1 MIIYTRVLSQHT
13 LCIQHALSMYN
24 MYMINVRI
32 FNGAKGKV
40 VAFAFSY
47 DPDLNANTQQSMY
60 LQKELP
66 VVFVQMDSDIGYSVI
81 PSIPNVIPFT
91 EQCDVTEKYEKNNF
105 RWQIPLV
112 AAFATTTHKMQ
123 GSTVKG
129 NCVTIPSLKSP
140 LTRGLDYVANSR
152 ATELSKLFLIRPLKE
167 QHFKSHLKEREIIDL
182 EYSRLSRLFR
192 L

>member
-1 MIIYTRVLSQHT
+1 MYTT
-13 LCIQHALSMYN
+13 FALIYN
-24 MYMINVRI
+24 MYMNYLGI

-47 DPDLNANTQQSMY
+47 DPDIIANDQQSSY
-60 LQKELP
+60 IQKELP
-66 VVFVQMDSDIGYSVI
+66 VVFVQMDNDIGYSVI

-91 EQCDVTEKYEKNNF
+91 EQCDVTERYGKYYF

-129 NCVTIPSLKSP
+129 NCVTIPSSFRAAQQTGCKE
-140 LTRGLDYVANSR
+140 VAR
-152 ATELSKLFLIRPLKE
+152 ATQNIQQRRNLV
-167 QHFKSHLKEREIIDL
+167 KSCCNEAT
-182 EYSRLSRLFR
+182 FR
-192 L
+192 V

>member
-1 MIIYTRVLSQHT
+1 MNYLG
-13 LCIQHALSMYN
+13 
-24 MYMINVRI
+24 I

-47 DPDLNANTQQSMY
+47 DPDIIANDQQSSY
-60 LQKELP
+60 IQKELP
-66 VVFVQMDSDIGYSVI
+66 MVFVQMDNDVSYSVI

-91 EQCDVTEKYEKNNF
+91 EQCDVTEKYGKNYF

-140 LTRGLDYVANSR
+140 WARGLDYVANSR

-167 QHFKSHLKEREIIDL
+167 QHFTSHAKEREIIDQ
-182 EYSRLSRLFR
+182 EYFCLSRLFR

>member
-1 MIIYTRVLSQHT
+1 MNYLG
-13 LCIQHALSMYN
+13 
-24 MYMINVRI
+24 I
-32 FNGAKGKV
+32 FNRAKGKV

-47 DPDLNANTQQSMY
+47 DPDIIANDQQSSY
-60 LQKELP
+60 IQKELP
-66 VVFVQMDSDIGYSVI
+66 VVFVQMDNDIGYSVI
-81 PSIPNVIPFT
+81 PSIHNVIPFT
-91 EQCDVTEKYEKNNF
+91 EQCDVTERYGKNYF

-140 LTRGLDYVANSR
+140 WARGLDYVANSR

-167 QHFKSHLKEREIIDL
+167 QHFTSHAKERDQ
-182 EYSRLSRLFR
+182 EYFRLSRLFR